1 MIRRVLL
8 SFLLLSTL
16 LNAKQ
21 YDSNII
27 AIEAKLFPKIALLEY
42 HIKQNPSKELSI
54 IILAKEI
61 DFNIAEDFK
70 TKIESNYPNRIGG
83 KKVTV
88 NISQFNNSNTDQADV
103 VIVLSH
109 KNKELQKI
117 ASWANKNKI
126 VSFAYDPSYLDYN
139 LLASIYIGKS
149 TKPYLNRKII
159 KEYNFIFDSYLLQ
172 LSKFKNED

>member
-27 AIEAKLFPKIALLEY
+27 AIEAKLFPKIALLEQN
-42 HIKQNPSKELSI
+42 IKQNPSTKLNI

-61 DFNIAEDFK
+61 DFDIAEDFK
-70 TKIESNYPNRIGG
+70 TKIESSYPSMIGG
-83 KKVTV
+83 KKVVV
-88 NISQFNNSNTDQADV
+88 NILEFNDSDTNHSDA

-109 KNKELQKI
+109 GNKELQKI
-117 ASWANKNKI
+117 ALWANKNKI